1 MQFVTDQRTLLK
13 ELNFLQGVI
22 EKRATIPVLGHLLIE
37 TESNRLRLQATDLDL
52 SLTTACEAA
61 VAGKG
66 SLCVPAKKLHEI
78 VKSLPPAKVIF
89 KVEENCVLHLTCERA
104 RFKLNGIGRDQFPD
118 IPTAPAMTAQLPA
131 AQLRRIIARTLF
143 AAADQDSRYSINGV
157 KLELADSHLRMVA
170 TDGHRLSLVEVNG
183 VFGKELAID
192 AIIPRKAVGELA
204 RIAIDADGEIGF
216 AVTENHV
223 FFEAGERRMAAR
235 RMAQNFP
242 NYELVLPKENT
253 RHLELDTNEA
263 AAALRRVALMADQR
277 THGISLGIKA
287 GQLTL
292 SSQASDAGEAG
303 EMLEAGYDGEEIN
316 TACSATYLQDFLSVA
331 GSDRVRL
338 ELKDANTQFC
348 LRPIESGGINF
359 IYVLMPIRM

>member
-1 MQFVTDQRTLLK
+1 MQFVVDQRTLLK

-22 EKRATIPVLGHLLIE
+22 ERRTVIPVLSHLLIE
-37 TESNRLRLQATDLDL
+37 TEGNRLRLQATDLDL
-52 SLTTACEAA
+52 SLTTTCEAA
-61 VAGKG
+61 VTGKG

-78 VKSLPPAKVIF
+78 VKSLPPAKVVF

-104 RFKLNGIGRDQFPD
+104 RFRLNGIGRDQFPD
-118 IPTAPAMTAQLPA
+118 VPTAPAMTAQLPA
-131 AQLRRIIARTLF
+131 AQLRQIIARTLF

-183 VFGKELAID
+183 AFGKELAIN

-204 RIAIDADGEIGF
+204 RIAVDADGEIGF

-223 FFEAGERRMAAR
+223 FFLAGQRRMAAR
-235 RMAQNFP
+235 RMAQSFP

-331 GSDRVRL
+331 GSERVRL

-348 LRPIESGGINF
+348 LRPVEAGGINF
-359 IYVLMPIRM
+359 TYVLMPIQM

>member
-1 MQFVTDQRTLLK
+1 MQFVVDQRTLLK

-22 EKRATIPVLGHLLIE
+22 ERRTVIPVLSHLLIE
-37 TESNRLRLQATDLDL
+37 TEGNRLRLQATDLDL
-52 SLTTACEAA
+52 SLTTTCEAA
-61 VAGKG
+61 VTGKG

-78 VKSLPPAKVIF
+78 VKSLPPAKVVF
-89 KVEENCVLHLTCERA
+89 KAEENGVLHLTCERA

-118 IPTAPAMTAQLPA
+118 IPTTPAMTAQLPA
-131 AQLRRIIARTLF
+131 AQLRQIIARTLF

-170 TDGHRLSLVEVNG
+170 TDGHRLLLVEVSG

-192 AIIPRKAVGELA
+192 TIIPRKAVGELA
-204 RIAIDADGEIGF
+204 RITIDADGEIGF
-216 AVTENHV
+216 AATENHV
-223 FFEAGERRMAAR
+223 FFQAGQRRIAAR

-242 NYELVLPKENT
+242 DYELVLPKENT

-277 THGISLGIKA
+277 SHGISLGIKA

-292 SSQASDAGEAG
+292 SAQASDAGEAG

-331 GSDRVRL
+331 GSERVRL
-338 ELKDANTQFC
+338 ELKDASTQFC
-348 LRPIESGGINF
+348 LRPIESSGINF
-359 IYVLMPIRM
+359 TYVLMPIRM